1 MLRTAEAYWQGLRD
15 GREVYLRGQRVED
28 VTTHPALARGARH
41 TALDFHLAEDPA
53 LRPLMVTDGPDGPYS
68 RYFHLPRTAA
78 DLRRRNEL
86 IETVTRRGNSLVP
99 LVKEIGTDAIFAMLI
114 VAPAVDRQAG
124 AVYTRRV
131 EAFHRHCRD
140 GDLTMAVAQTDVKGD
155 RSLRPHQQTQP
166 DTYVHVVERRR
177 DGIVVR
183 GAKAHTTNA
192 VYADEIIVL
201 PTRALGRED
210 ADYAVAFAVPAATK
224 GVRYLASPRGF
235 SSTSVFDH
243 PLSARHQIV
252 ESLTAFEDVFVPMER
267 VFLLGEWQ
275 AAGLLAK
282 TFVEFHRFTAVS
294 YKPPLLE
301 LLIGAA
307 ALLADYNGIAAAG
320 HVRDKLV
327 HLLMYLET
335 MRGLTHAA
343 AAECAMKEGLAVP
356 NVVYTNAA
364 KYHFALHYHDA
375 VRAVQD
381 IAGGLTVTGPVEE
394 DWNAP
399 DTRAVM
405 ERYLVGAGVDAET
418 RLRAINLVR
427 DLTASDLGGYL
438 EVLAI
443 HAEGSLEA
451 QKLTVL
457 MDTDLEPYKAFA
469 RRLAGIEH
477 ENASPGATRPGAS
490 ANSPSRS

>member
-15 GREVYLRGQRVED
+15 GREVYYRGQRVED
-28 VTTHPALARGARH
+28 VTAHPILGLGALH

-53 LRPLMVTDGPDGPYS
+53 HRPLLVAADADGSLIS
-68 RYFHLPRTAA
+68 RYFHIPRSPE
-78 DLRRRNEL
+78 DLRARNEL
-86 IETVTRRGNSLVP
+86 IETVTRVGNSFVP
-99 LVKEIGTDAIFAMLI
+99 LVKEIGTDAIFALMI
-114 VAPAVDRQAG
+114 VAAEVDRPAGTGYLPRVQAF
-124 AVYTRRV
+124 Y
-131 EAFHRHCRD
+131 RHCRD

-155 RSLRPHQQTQP
+155 RSLRPHAQAQP
-166 DTYVHVVERRR
+166 DTYVHVVERRS

-210 ADYAVAFAVPAATK
+210 ADWAVAFAVPAATR
-224 GVRYLASPRGF
+224 GVRMLASPRGF
-235 SSTSVFDH
+235 SATSIFDN
-243 PLSARHQIV
+243 PLSARYKTV
-252 ESLTAFEDVFVPMER
+252 ESLTIFEDVFVPMER

-275 AAGLLAK
+275 AAGPLAK

-301 LLIGAA
+301 LLLGAA
-307 ALLADYNGIAAAG
+307 ALLAEYNGIAQAG

-327 HLLMYLET
+327 QLVMYLET
-335 MRGLTHAA
+335 VRGLTRVAA
-343 AAECAMKEGLAVP
+343 QDCRVRDGIAVP

-364 KYHFALHYHDA
+364 KYYFAAHYHEA

-381 IAGGLTVTGPVEE
+381 IAGGLVVTAPVEE
-394 DWNAP
+394 DWQEPA
-399 DTRAVM
+399 TRAAM
-405 ERYLVGAGVDAET
+405 ERYLVGTVGAEE
-418 RLRAINLVR
+418 RLRAFNLVR

-457 MDTDLEPYKAFA
+457 MDTDLDAYKTYA
-469 RRLAGIEH
+469 RRAAGIE
-477 ENASPGATRPGAS
+477 EQQP
-490 ANSPSRS
+490 

>member
-1 MLRTAEAYWQGLRD
+1 MLRTPQAYRQGLRD
-15 GREVYLRGQRVED
+15 GREVYYRGQRVED
-28 VTTHPALARGARH
+28 VTTHAALGRGASH
-41 TALDFHLAEDPA
+41 SALDFRLAEDPTHRA
-53 LRPLMVTDGPDGPYS
+53 LMVVDEGEGAPFS
-68 RYFHLPRTAA
+68 RYFHIPRTHE

-86 IETVTRRGNSLVP
+86 IETVTRLGDTFVP
-99 LVKEIGTDAIFAMLI
+99 LVKEIGTDALFALMI
-114 VAPAVDRQAG
+114 VAGQVDRAAG
-124 AVYTRRV
+124 TAYLHRV
-131 EAFHRHCRD
+131 QAFHRHCRD
-140 GDLTMAVAQTDVKGD
+140 RDLTMAVAQTDVKGD
-155 RSLRPHQQTQP
+155 RGRRPHEQAEP
-166 DTYVHVVERRR
+166 DTYVHVVERRP

-210 ADYAVAFAVPAATK
+210 ADWAVAFAVPAATR
-224 GVRYLASPRGF
+224 GVRMLASPRGF
-235 SSTSVFDH
+235 SATSVFDN
-243 PLSARHQIV
+243 PLSARYQTV
-252 ESLTAFEDVFVPMER
+252 ESLTLFEDVFVPMER

-301 LLIGAA
+301 LLLGAG
-307 ALLADYNGIAAAG
+307 ALLADYNGIAGAG

-327 HLLMYLET
+327 ALVMYLET
-335 MRGLTHAA
+335 VRGLTHAA
-343 AAECAMKEGLAVP
+343 AVECQAKDGIAVP
-356 NVVYTNAA
+356 HVIYTNAA
-364 KYHFALHYHDA
+364 KHYFAAHYHEA

-381 IAGGLTVTGPVEE
+381 IAGGLVVTAPVEE

-399 DTRAVM
+399 ETRAAM
-405 ERYLVGAGVDAET
+405 ERYLVGAVGAEE
-418 RLRAINLVR
+418 RLRAMNLVR

-451 QKLTVL
+451 QKLTILADV
-457 MDTDLEPYKAFA
+457 DLEPYRAYA
-469 RRLAGIEH
+469 RRLAGIP
-477 ENASPGATRPGAS
+477 AAPGRPQIGT
-490 ANSPSRS
+490 

>member
-1 MLRTAEAYWQGLRD
+1 M
-15 GREVYLRGQRVED
+15 
-28 VTTHPALARGARH
+28 
-41 TALDFHLAEDPA
+41 
-53 LRPLMVTDGPDGPYS
+53 M
-68 RYFHLPRTAA
+68 
-78 DLRRRNEL
+78 
-86 IETVTRRGNSLVP
+86 
-99 LVKEIGTDAIFAMLI
+99 I
-114 VAPAVDRQAG
+114 VMPAVDRLAG
-124 AVYTRRV
+124 TSYARRV
-131 EAFHRHCRD
+131 EAFYRHCRD
-140 GDLTMAVAQTDVKGD
+140 QDLTMAVAQTDVKGD
-155 RSLRPHQQTQP
+155 RSLRPHQQAQP
-166 DTYVHVVERRR
+166 DTYVHVVERRS
-177 DGIVVR
+177 DGIIVR

-210 ADYAVAFAVPAATK
+210 ADYAVAFAVPAGTK

-235 SSTSVFDH
+235 SATSAFDN
-243 PLSARHQIV
+243 PLSSQYQIV
-252 ESLTAFEDVFVPMER
+252 ESLTVFEDVLVPMER

-275 AAGLLAK
+275 AAGPLAK
-282 TFVEFHRFTAVS
+282 SFVEFHRFNAVS

-307 ALLADYNGIAAAG
+307 ALLADYNGIASAG

-327 HLLMYLET
+327 QLVMYLET
-335 MRGLTHAA
+335 VRGLTHAA
-343 AAECAMKEGLAVP
+343 AAECTMKEGLAVP

-364 KYHFALHYHDA
+364 KYHFAAHYHDA

-381 IAGGLTVTGPVEE
+381 IAGGLTVTGPVED

-399 DTRAVM
+399 ETRAAM

-418 RLRAINLVR
+418 RLRAMNLVR

-457 MDTDLEPYKAFA
+457 MDMELEPYKDFA
-469 RRLAGIEH
+469 RRLAGI
-477 ENASPGATRPGAS
+477 NADGER
-490 ANSPSRS
+490 

>member
-15 GREVYLRGQRVED
+15 GREVYWRGQRVED
-28 VTTHPALARGARH
+28 VTAHPALARGARH

-53 LRPLMVTDGPDGPYS
+53 HRSLMVADGPDGSHS
-68 RYFHLPRTAA
+68 RYFHIPRTPA

-86 IETVTRRGNSLVP
+86 IETVTRLGNSFVP
-99 LVKEIGTDAIFAMLI
+99 LVKEIGTDAIFAVMI
-114 VAPAVDRQAG
+114 VAPAVDRPAG
-124 AVYTRRV
+124 TSYARRV
-131 EAFHRHCRD
+131 EAFYRHCRD
-140 GDLTMAVAQTDVKGD
+140 RDLTMAVAQTDVKGD
-155 RSLRPHQQTQP
+155 RSLRPHQQAQP
-166 DTYVHVVERRR
+166 DTYVHVVERRS

-210 ADYAVAFAVPAATK
+210 ADYAVAFAVPAGTK

-235 SSTSVFDH
+235 SATSAFDN
-243 PLSARHQIV
+243 PLSSQYQIV
-252 ESLTAFEDVFVPMER
+252 ESLTIFEDVFVPMER

-307 ALLADYNGIAAAG
+307 ALLADYNGIASAG

-327 HLLMYLET
+327 QLVMYLET
-335 MRGLTHAA
+335 VRGLTHAA

-364 KYHFALHYHDA
+364 KYHFAAHYHDA

-381 IAGGLTVTGPVEE
+381 IAGGLTVTGPVED

-399 DTRAVM
+399 ETRAAM

-418 RLRAINLVR
+418 RLRAMNLVR

-457 MDTDLEPYKAFA
+457 MDTDLEPYKAYA
-469 RRLAGIEH
+469 RRLAGI
-477 ENASPGATRPGAS
+477 SSDGGR
-490 ANSPSRS
+490 

>member
-140 GDLTMAVAQTDVKGD
+140 VDLTMAVAQTDVKGD

-192 VYADEIIVL
+192 LYAAEIIVL

-224 GVRYLASPRGF
+224 GVRFLASPRGF
-235 SSTSVFDH
+235 SSTSAFDH

-252 ESLTAFEDVFVPMER
+252 ESLTVFEDVFVPMER

-343 AAECAMKEGLAVP
+343 AAECTMKEGLAVP

-364 KYHFALHYHDA
+364 KYHFAAHYHDA

-381 IAGGLTVTGPVEE
+381 IAGGLTVTGPVED

-399 DTRAVM
+399 ETRAAM

-418 RLRAINLVR
+418 RLRAMNLVR

-457 MDTDLEPYKAFA
+457 MDTDLEPYKAYA
-469 RRLAGIEH
+469 RRLAGIAGDGEH
-477 ENASPGATRPGAS
+477 
-490 ANSPSRS
+490 